1 MRLDQR
7 IGVAMPK
14 STHWC

>member
-7 IGVAMPK
+7 IGVTM
-14 STHWC
+14 